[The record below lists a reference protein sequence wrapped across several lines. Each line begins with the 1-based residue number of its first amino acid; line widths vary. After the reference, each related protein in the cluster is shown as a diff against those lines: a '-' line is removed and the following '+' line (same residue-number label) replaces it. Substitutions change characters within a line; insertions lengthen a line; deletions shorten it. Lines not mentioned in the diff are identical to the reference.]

1 MKRFLLSCVMVL
13 AAMTMYADRSLLSQ
27 AADEIDEMCPMMV
40 DDYTLLTRVVFNND
54 EFIYYYVVD
63 DSLIESVLSSP
74 ELKKNFR
81 NQLETSLQ
89 QQLGNADFVLF
100 IEELISEDISLKY
113 VYKQEKGEKQYY
125 IKFNPDQLR
134 RLMQ

>member
-13 AAMTMYADRSLLSQ
+13 VAMTMYADRSLLSQ

-74 ELKKNFR
+74 ELKKSFR
-81 NQLETSLQ
+81 NQLETTLQ